1 MQITHSFNA
10 PLNHVPTANSTHDV
24 PVASDAKAS
33 SLSTIDE
40 VSLSSFG
47 KISQKIDSLFEQA
60 DTIYQSHI
68 TPSQQKTLN
77 DSYQKLDELFSKN
90 SPSDHQQKSADLLFD
105 KIDNI
110 FEQAEKKLTPME
122 EEQLETI
129 NIKLD
134 ELLGAED
141 IQLGDIMNEDID
153 KLFQQSENLLTSK
166 LTTQQKKSLDELNQQ
181 LSSLFEKNKIDE
193 EGVENIFS
201 KIDNIIGQ
209 GYEKLT
215 NKEKDKLDNLDSQID
230 ELFKELDQNEVEN
243 NYP

>member
-1 MQITHSFNA
+1 
-10 PLNHVPTANSTHDV
+10 
-24 PVASDAKAS
+24 
-33 SLSTIDE
+33 
-40 VSLSSFG
+40 
-47 KISQKIDSLFEQA
+47 
-60 DTIYQSHI
+60 
-68 TPSQQKTLN
+68 
-77 DSYQKLDELFSKN
+77 
-90 SPSDHQQKSADLLFD
+90 
-105 KIDNI
+105 
-110 FEQAEKKLTPME
+110 ME

-129 NIKLD
+129 NTKLD

-181 LSSLFEKNKIDE
+181 LSSLYEKNKIDD

-201 KIDNIIGQ
+201 KIDSIIGQ

-215 NKEKDKLDNLDSQID
+215 NNEKDKLDNLDSQID
-230 ELFKELDQNEVEN
+230 ELFTELDQNEVEN